1 MKRITLA
8 WALTLCSFITFIA
21 CSSPD
26 VGERSVSII
35 PAPAQMTVGEGT
47 FTIHPGIEI
56 GYADESLKGM
66 GELLSNEIEKLSG
79 IKLASASDKESN
91 CIIFLELTDPKE
103 FADLPKAYGLSPK
116 DSVPVDES
124 YSLSIQKRNIYIKAT
139 TLEGIYRGITTLKQI
154 VGGNLQP
161 GGEKIYLPLL
171 EVKDAPRFA
180 WRGLSFDVSRC
191 FFDPEEVKQV
201 IDMVAL
207 YKMNV
212 LHMHLSDNQ
221 GWRIE
226 IKKYPE
232 LTQIGSKRKET
243 VIGHNSGTYD
253 GKEYGGFYTQD
264 QIRDVINYAAE
275 RHITIIPE
283 IDMPGHQLAAL
294 ATYPELGCTGG
305 PYDVWGQW
313 GVADDV
319 ICAGNEK
326 SMQFLE
332 DVLSEVIDL
341 FPSEY
346 IHVGGDECPKV
357 RWEKCPKCQ
366 ARIKAEGIKG
376 DKKHS
381 AEEYL
386 QSYVIS
392 RMEKFVES
400 KGRHI
405 IGWDEILEGG
415 LAPNATVMSWRGM
428 DGGIEA
434 AKQKHNVVMTP
445 NTYVYLDY
453 YQSADTDLE
462 PDAIG
467 GYLPLEKVYSFEPTA
482 GISPEDQK
490 YVIGAQANLWTE
502 YIPTFSQV
510 EYMTMPRIDAV
521 ADIQW
526 SDPSKKDYQT
536 FLPRV
541 ARMTQ
546 LYDRLG
552 YNYGKHIFDI
562 NASLTTNTENG
573 TLDIAL
579 TKLGEGDIYYTVD
592 GSDPTIASIKYE
604 GPVQINQ
611 DCEFKAIVVRPNGTS
626 RIFSEDIFF
635 NKATMKP
642 ITLKEQPSKG
652 YVFNGAQVLV
662 DGLRGGSNYKTGHW
676 LGFQGKDLDA
686 TIDLKEPTEI
696 QKVSFNTNV
705 VKGDWIM
712 GASAVTVKVSDDGK
726 NFKEVASKKIPE
738 LTQNDKDGLY
748 PQEISFAPVKARY
761 VEVIINSSK
770 LPKWHGGAGSPAF
783 LFVDEIEIL

>member
-1 MKRITLA
+1 MKKHHLLGVIL
-8 WALTLCSFITFIA
+8 LCSGLFS
-21 CSSPD
+21 CSSGVIQQANYEVIPLPQEIKITTGSFVLND
-26 VGERSVSII
+26 RTSIVYPKDNKEMQQNANLLAKYI
-35 PAPAQMTVGEGT
+35 HQMSGKKLKVIDEPVTSNAIILATGLNADNAEAYQLKVTQDNVTITGTSEAGT
-47 FTIHPGIEI
+47 FYGIQTLRKSLPITNKGDISLPAAEI
-56 GYADESLKGM
+56 NDYPRFS
-66 GELLSNEIEKLSG
+66 
-79 IKLASASDKESN
+79 
-91 CIIFLELTDPKE
+91 
-103 FADLPKAYGLSPK
+103 
-116 DSVPVDES
+116 
-124 YSLSIQKRNIYIKAT
+124 
-139 TLEGIYRGITTLKQI
+139 YRGVHL
-154 VGGNLQP
+154 
-161 GGEKIYLPLL
+161 
-171 EVKDAPRFA
+171 
-180 WRGLSFDVSRC
+180 DVSRH
-191 FFDPEEVKQV
+191 FFPADSVKRF
-201 IDMVAL
+201 IDMMAL
-207 YKMNV
+207 HNINR
-212 LHMHLSDNQ
+212 LHWHLTDDQ

-226 IKKYPE
+226 IKKRPE
-232 LTQIGSKRKET
+232 LTTIGSKRSET
-243 VIGHNSGTYD
+243 VIGHNSGEYD
-253 GKEYGGFYTQD
+253 GIPYSGFYTQD
-264 QIRDVINYAAE
+264 EAREIVKYAQE
-275 RHITIIPE
+275 RHITVIPE
-283 IDMPGHQLAAL
+283 IDLPGHMQAAL
-294 ATYPELGCTGG
+294 AAYPELGCTGG
-305 PYDVWGQW
+305 PYEVWKMW
-313 GVADDV
+313 GVSEDV
-319 ICAGNEK
+319 LCAGNDK
-326 SMQFLE
+326 TLTFIE
-332 DVLSEVIDL
+332 DVLNEIVDI

-462 PDAIG
+462 PEAIG

-510 EYMTMPRIDAV
+510 EYMIMPRIDAV

-738 LTQNDKDGLY
+738 LPQNDKDGLY